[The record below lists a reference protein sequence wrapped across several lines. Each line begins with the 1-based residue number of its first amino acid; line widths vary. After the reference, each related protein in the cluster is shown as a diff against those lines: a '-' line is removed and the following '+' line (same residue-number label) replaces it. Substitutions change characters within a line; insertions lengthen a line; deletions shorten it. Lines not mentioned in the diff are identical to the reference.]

1 MKYRELSGF
10 AGTRVRTADARNAE
24 TQVGASH
31 LVAGSRWTCSDKIP
45 KQHGVGGDS
54 LGPGEKYRFGPFEV
68 HTGAREL
75 SKGGTKIKLRGQP
88 YLILE
93 VLLSRAGEVV
103 TREEIRA
110 RLWPADTFV
119 DFEHGLNTSVK
130 KLRQVL
136 CDSAEAPRYIETEPR
151 LGYRF
156 IAPVEVVE
164 QKTKSPIDIEAARV
178 HPPGAGVPP
187 QAGESPN
194 SNWRI
199 LWFGLALALLF
210 AGIWFVRSYR
220 RMPSSVGSSAMPA
233 TASLAKR
240 INSVAVL
247 PFENLSNAPG

>member
-10 AGTRVRTADARNAE
+10 AGTRVRTADARSGE

-31 LVAGSRWTCSDKIP
+31 FAAGSHWTCSDKIP
-45 KQHGVGGDS
+45 KQHCIGGDS

-110 RLWPADTFV
+110 KLWPADTFV

-136 CDSAEAPRYIETEPR
+136 CDSAEDPRYIETVPR

-156 IAPVEVVE
+156 VAPVEVVTE
-164 QKTKSPIDIEAARV
+164 TPKPSARLQASVPTPVARIEPQPI
-178 HPPGAGVPP
+178 
-187 QAGESPN
+187 
-194 SNWRI
+194 
-199 LWFGLALALLF
+199 
-210 AGIWFVRSYR
+210 
-220 RMPSSVGSSAMPA
+220 PSSAPLSAA
-233 TASLAKR
+233 VAASLPTSSSSR
-240 INSVAVL
+240 WRFLRFSFVA
-247 PFENLSNAPG
+247 LSL